1 MSRGGLIFP
10 MGVRICRLDL
20 AGTAAPTSPVASGFD
35 PIFREPRVLPATD
48 AVLGSSARVELEPIV
63 LKAQIEDQSWEE
75 FLASRTGD
83 LDNVEVRLVFH
94 FRDLELGGYVD
105 ATTGDA
111 LVPRKGDRL
120 DAILDPRT
128 GAVIQLVPN
137 PPGLFC
143 VQSMPRSY
151 GLTSLK
157 RNLLLATFRARLP
170 GSVKA

>member
-1 MSRGGLIFP
+1 MSRGDLIFP
-10 MGVRICRLDL
+10 MKVRVYPLDL
-20 AGTAAPTSPVASGFD
+20 SSTAAPVGSLASGFD
-35 PIFREPRVLPATD
+35 DEFREPRVLPAAG
-48 AVLGSSARVELEPIV
+48 AVAGDSARIEGTPYILR
-63 LKAQIEDQSWEE
+63 AQIEDQSWEE

-83 LDNVEVRLVFH
+83 LDNVEVRLVLH
-94 FRDLELGGYVD
+94 YRDLERASLVD
-105 ATTGDA
+105 ANTGDA

-128 GAVIQLVPN
+128 EAVIQLVPN

-143 VQSMPRSY
+143 VQAQPRSY

-170 GSVKA
+170 GSPKV

>member
-1 MSRGGLIFP
+1 
-10 MGVRICRLDL
+10 MGVRICRLDI
-20 AGTAAPTSPVASGFD
+20 AGTAAAPAPAGFD
-35 PIFREPRVLPATD
+35 PVFRETRVVPA
-48 AVLGSSARVELEPIV
+48 AGKVAGAAARVELAPIV

-94 FRDLELGGYVD
+94 FRDLELGNFVD
-105 ATTGDA
+105 AATGDA

-128 GAVIQLVPN
+128 GDVIQSVPN

-143 VQSMPRSY
+143 VQSIPRSY

-157 RNLLLATFRARLP
+157 RNLLVSTFRARMP
-170 GSVKA
+170 GSPKV